1 MNREKNPFS
10 PGAGTQPPE
19 LAGRQSILDGA
30 ELALA
35 RVAQGRSEKSLILV
49 GLRGVGKTVLLDRFR
64 RLAGNAG
71 YKVAMIEATGDKPL
85 PLLLAP
91 QLRRIMLDLNT
102 AERIGTKVKQG
113 FRVLKSFFSG
123 LEAKYG
129 EFSMSIEGEDETGAA
144 DSGDLESDLT
154 SVFLAMGEAAQEK
167 RSAIAIIVDELQY
180 LADKELSALIM
191 ALHSVAQRQLP
202 LVFFG
207 AGLPQVVASAGRS
220 KSYAERLFRF
230 PAIGALNAADS
241 FIALQAPVKH
251 LGVSF
256 TQAALEQIAANTKG
270 YPYFLQEWGYEAWNA
285 AGQSPIDVDVVNRAS
300 AETILRLD
308 ESFFR
313 VRFDRLTPRERDYL
327 RALAELGNEPQ
338 RSGAIAQLL
347 GLTSEEAGPLRDGLI
362 KKGMLYS
369 PQHGQTGFT
378 VPLFD
383 EFMKRTM
390 PAPAKKVR
398 RVSSKRKSG
407 P

>member
-1 MNREKNPFS
+1 MNREQNPFS

-19 LAGRQSILDGA
+19 LAGRQSILEGA
-30 ELALA
+30 ALALA
-35 RVAQGRSEKSLILV
+35 RIANGRAEKSLILV

-91 QLRRIMLDLNT
+91 QLRRIMLDLDT
-102 AERIGTKVKQG
+102 ADRISTKVKRG
-113 FRVLKSFFSG
+113 ARVLKNFFNG
-123 LEAKYG
+123 LKAKYG
-129 EFSMSIEGEDETGAA
+129 EFSISIEGEDETGAA
-144 DSGDLESDLT
+144 DSGDLESDLV
-154 SVFLAMGEAAQEK
+154 SVFLAMGEAAK
-167 RSAIAIIVDELQY
+167 DKGAAIAIIIDELQY
-180 LADKELSALIM
+180 LADQELSALIM
-191 ALHSVAQRQLP
+191 ALHAVAQRQLP

-207 AGLPQVVASAGRS
+207 AGLPQIVASAGRS

-230 PAIGALNAADS
+230 PAIGPLSETDS
-241 FIALQAPVKH
+241 FIALQDPVQH
-251 LGVSF
+251 LGISF
-256 TQAALEQIAANTKG
+256 TRAALERIAANTKG
-270 YPYFLQEWGYEAWNA
+270 YPYYLQEWGYEAWNA
-285 AGQSPIDVDVVNRAS
+285 AMKSPIDVDVVDQAS
-300 AETILRLD
+300 AETVLRLD

-338 RSGAIAQLL
+338 RSGAIAKML

-390 PAPAKKVR
+390 PMPAKKPR
-398 RVSSKRKSG
+398 RASN
-407 P
+407 